1 MDQLTGAFIGWPLF
15 ILWTL
20 AVLAIAVSSIGLFW
34 VLRELLRLAADQ
46 IAIWRQAKPRAG
58 LGNEQGKLR
67 AALRKAR
74 RAGPSDQS
82 GDGEGMPV
90 IDLSGLTREQ
100 EKYIERIRRAENSYD
115 PKYVIG
121 GPNDESGDDGGHP
134 IRSEPFWRE
143 R

>member
-1 MDQLTGAFIGWPLF
+1 MQLTNAIIDGLPF
-15 ILWTL
+15 ILGS
-20 AVLAIAVSSIGLFW
+20 AVLLAIAVGFYFW
-34 VLRELLRLAADQ
+34 DERKR
-46 IAIWRQAKPRAG
+46 G

-82 GDGEGMPV
+82 GDAGGSLGHPV
-90 IDLSGLTREQ
+90 FASKSHGSTPLTTNPLSGES
-100 EKYIERIRRAENSYD
+100 NSTQ
-115 PKYVIG
+115 
-121 GPNDESGDDGGHP
+121 DESGDDGGHP